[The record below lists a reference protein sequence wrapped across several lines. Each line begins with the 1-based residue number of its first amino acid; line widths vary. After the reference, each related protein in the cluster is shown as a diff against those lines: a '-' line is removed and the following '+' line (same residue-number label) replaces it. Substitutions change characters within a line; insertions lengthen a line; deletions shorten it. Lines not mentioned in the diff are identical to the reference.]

1 MSCMSLGTIDK
12 SLITILIGC
21 IFCFLNRLLS
31 KCDSLLYEYPILSNI
46 CISISR
52 LLAVIPYII
61 FKIKL
66 KQINKR
72 PNTENSNNK
81 LIELIYND
89 SREQVNA
96 RDIWKYLLLSTI
108 VYLAQTIFLAKA
120 FKIKTNSW
128 ILYIL
133 FTALFFYLIFKIKL
147 YRHHYLSCG
156 LIILMGL
163 IIDLILGN
171 LQSEIIE
178 DPINLVM
185 KFLKDILTSLYLV
198 LAKYVMEKKYIS
210 VYGFSFYMGFFS
222 LIILLIV
229 VIFDYYFFKWTD
241 YNNYFSN
248 FDYKELLIV
257 LGVIFTQ
264 LVINLTT
271 LFTTK
276 YNSPCH
282 VFIILVFGQ
291 LAYYIDFKDNAPLV
305 IAFLIIILFLSLIFN
320 EVNLCGLSYN
330 TKKNIS
336 KRAENEMLFNN
347 DTFDEN
353 IEDNE
358 NLKELNIK

>member
-1 MSCMSLGTIDK
+1 
-12 SLITILIGC
+12 
-21 IFCFLNRLLS
+21 
-31 KCDSLLYEYPILSNI
+31 
-46 CISISR
+46 
-52 LLAVIPYII
+52 
-61 FKIKL
+61 
-66 KQINKR
+66 
-72 PNTENSNNK
+72 
-81 LIELIYND
+81 
-89 SREQVNA
+89 
-96 RDIWKYLLLSTI
+96 
-108 VYLAQTIFLAKA
+108 
-120 FKIKTNSW
+120 
-128 ILYIL
+128 
-133 FTALFFYLIFKIKL
+133 
-147 YRHHYLSCG
+147 
-156 LIILMGL
+156 MGL

-276 YNSPCH
+276 YNSSCH

-320 EVNLCGLSYN
+320 EIIEVNLCGLSYN

-358 NLKELNIK
+358 NLKELNIKEGVGEE